1 MALPTSPRVASA
13 RSSRRLNESIMP
25 ISDEDWARQIN
36 AESRGNQAAVSPV
49 GATGVAQVMRKTGPE
64 AAALAG
70 LPWDEHLWKTD
81 AKYNETIGRAY
92 MDKQL
97 EDFGGDMDKARAAY
111 NWGPPRLKRLI
122 AAKGDK
128 WRDFLPDET
137 KGYIAQLGGGMD
149 TKDPDIAAIMKY
161 RVDKPYP
168 RANEQLGLD
177 QLREMIG
184 GQEKS
189 AAQPATQ
196 PATTS
201 QTPATPTIP
210 GNIDLNARPVVR
222 NPDGS
227 ISTVKSM
234 SIGTDQGEVLIP
246 MVSDDGRILDEKQ
259 AIDLYKRTG
268 KHLGIF
274 KTPQEATSYAE
285 ALHNQQAQQY
295 GNRIPTQRT
304 DMGAPRTTA
313 QKAGR
318 LALTLG
324 GGMAGAAGG
333 TLLGGPI
340 GGVAGAGLGSAAG
353 SYAAETFDPSEN
365 PSREALIEGAA
376 GAAGQGVAGL
386 LGKLFIPRSIRPGGK
401 ELLTVLGKELPTPG
415 QYFDSKAI
423 EILHNVGMS
432 SFVGAG
438 SLEKATQSA
447 LSGARGAAMDY
458 QAQLAANLAVGGEA
472 LSQVSAAANR
482 LNASANIAQIR
493 AAASAIP
500 SSVPADSGVRNVARI
515 LTETQGNTLPF
526 SRTMEETMANAMAQ
540 AKGMPIQ
547 PKGNV
552 GLKEL
557 RTQLMDV
564 LRDSS
569 NTAEKQAARNL
580 VKLVDDAAESS
591 LSKLDPRLATQWR
604 DAGALYREG
613 IQGKEIGEMFSKALV
628 SGGEKGE
635 IGGKQLL
642 NALKEHRLDALRTEL
657 SPTQVENLQN
667 LAKAISAA
675 EGGGSKAFTLV
686 SNGLQVNA
694 VIRTAIAAGAGTA
707 GTAGYQEGGVPGA
720 AMGAMTVLLGPAAIA
735 KALAS
740 KNVMRLMIAASR
752 MPAGSKQAG
761 TLGTQLVSQMFREG
775 ILTADEQPPSG
786 GTSQGQP
793 PTSGTPQP

>member
-1 MALPTSPRVASA
+1 
-13 RSSRRLNESIMP
+13 MP
-25 ISDEDWARQIN
+25 ISDEDWAAQIQQ
-36 AESRGNQAAVSPV
+36 ESRGNQAAVSPV
-49 GATGVAQVMRKTGPE
+49 GATGIAQVMEKTGPE
-64 AAALAG
+64 AARLAG
-70 LPWDEHLWKTD
+70 LPWDKNLWKTD
-81 AKYNETIGRAY
+81 ARYNETIGRAY

-97 EDFGGDMDKARAAY
+97 EDFGDLDKARAAY
-111 NWGPPRLKRLI
+111 NAGPDRVRRII

-128 WRDFLPDET
+128 WRDYLPPET
-137 KGYIAQLGGGMD
+137 KGYLATLGGGMD

-161 RVDKPYP
+161 RVNQPYP

-184 GQEKS
+184 GGEKS

-196 PATTS
+196 PATPS
-201 QTPATPTIP
+201 QSPTAP
-210 GNIDLNARPVVR
+210 
-222 NPDGS
+222 
-227 ISTVKSM
+227 T
-234 SIGTDQGEVLIP
+234 
-246 MVSDDGRILDEKQ
+246 
-259 AIDLYKRTG
+259 
-268 KHLGIF
+268 
-274 KTPQEATSYAE
+274 
-285 ALHNQQAQQY
+285 
-295 GNRIPTQRT
+295 IPTQRT
-304 DMGAPRTTA
+304 DMGEPRTLA

-318 LALTLG
+318 LAATIG

-333 TLLGGPI
+333 TLLGGPA

-353 SYAAETFDPSEN
+353 SYAAETFDPSAN
-365 PSREALIEGAA
+365 PASEALVEGVT
-376 GAAGQGVAGL
+376 GAVGQGVAGA
-386 LGKLFIPRSIRPGGK
+386 LGKLLIPRSIRPGGR
-401 ELLTVLGKELPTPG
+401 ELLAVLGKELPVPG

-438 SLEKATQSA
+438 SLERATQSA
-447 LSGARGAAMDY
+447 LSGARGAAVDW
-458 QAQLAANLAVGGEA
+458 QTQLVRNLKVGGDA
-472 LSQVSAAANR
+472 IGQVADAANR
-482 LNASANIAQIR
+482 LNASANISQIR

-515 LTETQGNTLPF
+515 LTETRSNTLPF
-526 SRTMEETMANAMAQ
+526 SRTMEETMENAMAQ
-540 AKGMPIQ
+540 ARGLPIT
-547 PKGNV
+547 PKGEV

-564 LRDSS
+564 LRDSTL
-569 NTAEKQAARNL
+569 TAEKQAARNL
-580 VKLVDDAAESS
+580 MKLVDDAAEKS
-591 LSKLDPRLATQWR
+591 LSQFDPRLATQWR
-604 DAGALYREG
+604 EAGALYTEG

-642 NALKEHRLDALRTEL
+642 NALKEHRLDALKTEL
-657 SPTQVENLQN
+657 SPAQIENLTN
-667 LAKAISAA
+667 LARAISAA

-694 VIRTAIAAGAGTA
+694 VIRTAIAAGAGSA
-707 GTAGYQEGGVPGA
+707 GTAGYQEGGVGGA
-720 AMGAMTVLLGPAAIA
+720 AAGAMAVLLGPAAIA

-761 TLGTQLVSQMFREG
+761 VLGTQLVSQMFREG
-775 ILTADEQPPSG
+775 ILTADDSPAA

>member
-201 QTPATPTIP
+201 QTLTTPT
-210 GNIDLNARPVVR
+210 
-222 NPDGS
+222 
-227 ISTVKSM
+227 
-234 SIGTDQGEVLIP
+234 
-246 MVSDDGRILDEKQ
+246 
-259 AIDLYKRTG
+259 
-268 KHLGIF
+268 
-274 KTPQEATSYAE
+274 
-285 ALHNQQAQQY
+285 
-295 GNRIPTQRT
+295 IPTQRT
-304 DMGAPRTTA
+304 DMGEPRTTA

-401 ELLTVLGKELPTPG
+401 ELLAVLGKELPTPG

-438 SLEKATQSA
+438 SLEKATQAA

-458 QAQLAANLAVGGEA
+458 QSQLAANLAIGGEA
-472 LSQVSAAANR
+472 ISQVAAAANR
-482 LNASANIAQIR
+482 LNATANIAQIR

-591 LSKLDPRLATQWR
+591 LSKLDPRLASQWR

-613 IQGKEIGEMFSKALV
+613 IQGKEIGDMFSKALV

-657 SPTQVENLQN
+657 SPTQIENLQN

-720 AMGAMTVLLGPAAIA
+720 AMGAMAVLLGPAAIA